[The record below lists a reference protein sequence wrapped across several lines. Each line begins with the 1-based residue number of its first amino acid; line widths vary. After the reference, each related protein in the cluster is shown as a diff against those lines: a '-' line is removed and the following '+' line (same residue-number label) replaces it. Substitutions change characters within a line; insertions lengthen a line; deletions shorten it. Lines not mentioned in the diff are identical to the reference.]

1 MRSKN
6 LKESISYALDG
17 FVFGIKFERNI
28 KIQIVVSILAL
39 FIGIVLEFS
48 LSDMLFI
55 LLWIGIVISAEFFN
69 TAIERTL
76 DSISEDFSPKIKLIK
91 DLSAS
96 AVFIL
101 AILAVISGGL
111 IFLKYINL
119 P

>member
-28 KIQIVVSILAL
+28 KIQIIVSILVL
-39 FIGIVLEFS
+39 LVGIVLQFS
-48 LSDMLFI
+48 LMDMLFI
-55 LLWIGIVISAEFFN
+55 LLWIGVVISAEFFN

-96 AVFIL
+96 AVFVL
-101 AILAVISGGL
+101 AVLAVISGIL
-111 IFLKYINL
+111 IFFKYIDL